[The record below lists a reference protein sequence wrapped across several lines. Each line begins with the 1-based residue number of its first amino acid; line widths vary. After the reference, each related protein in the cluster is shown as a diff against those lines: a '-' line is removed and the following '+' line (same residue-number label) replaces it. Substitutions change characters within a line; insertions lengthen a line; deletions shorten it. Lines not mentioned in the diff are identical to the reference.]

1 MKHDLLIH
9 MYVIYEY
16 IYSFPVNLLYGMEL
30 RFGVEQSVHVFL
42 TPGFIYQQR
51 VIAVPVPPVKTGI

>member
-1 MKHDLLIH
+1 